1 MRKLYLL
8 FTILGLF
15 SISCKKDLNFDKFN
29 EITLKSELGVPLA
42 IIEMNMGDVLKEDEN
57 IKYDPD
63 GFIRFIQ
70 REDSVASFPV
80 DSFVVIPALDPLT
93 VNNKLGEIDIANVTA
108 SQSKTLGDLST
119 SFSASTKSALDAVSG
134 QVAIFPAI
142 TDQNA
147 SVSNLPLNSTQFQ
160 NVTLSKGYLVVDFR
174 NELPVTIDEIR
185 INIYNTT
192 PFQFFV
198 NQLTFR
204 NIASNTS
211 KKDSINLANVTLSN
225 GLGYSLPVF
234 KTFASSSPVLVN
246 VNDKIKLDISANGLK
261 AYAGAAVFPNQTVN
275 PQTLNVDLKADDPS
289 VRIRKIIFD
298 AGKINYNISSN
309 IEEKLSIKINFL
321 GATKNGNP
329 YPPIVIEVNNNTKVG
344 SIDLKNVAFDLTTDI
359 NQPYNKL
366 KVEVEPTLVSSNQ
379 IKSFDS
385 SNYVNANFSFANL
398 EFAEINGYLG
408 TREIKIEPSVQTLDF
423 LDQFESGFPLDD
435 PKIKIFTS
443 NSIGVPVDVTLD
455 AIGTSSKGA
464 TQKLNAPAFT
474 IGYPTSAQ
482 KGQVINDTKTI
493 DKNNSSIVA
502 MLNLPPKTISFGG
515 SAKINAAGFTGY
527 NDFIVKGGGIAVGY
541 EVEMPLSIKTNSMVR
556 EQFIDNPFFESLK
569 NTDSLGKTVLGFAPN
584 EIEYMD
590 LILKTQNG
598 IPLDI
603 KLDMYFTGKDS
614 VIKDSLIIGNIIK
627 SAIPDANGKTE
638 IITTAVAPIRLT
650 SEKLEE
656 LKTKNL
662 SLLKIRME
670 ISTFNNG
677 STPIK
682 IYSTYNTKIGMSAK
696 VKLKYSIKK

>member
-1 MRKLYLL
+1 
-8 FTILGLF
+8 
-15 SISCKKDLNFDKFN
+15 
-29 EITLKSELGVPLA
+29 
-42 IIEMNMGDVLKEDEN
+42 
-57 IKYDPD
+57 
-63 GFIRFIQ
+63 
-70 REDSVASFPV
+70 
-80 DSFVVIPALDPLT
+80 
-93 VNNKLGEIDIANVTA
+93 
-108 SQSKTLGDLST
+108 
-119 SFSASTKSALDAVSG
+119 
-134 QVAIFPAI
+134 
-142 TDQNA
+142 
-147 SVSNLPLNSTQFQ
+147 
-160 NVTLSKGYLVVDFR
+160 
-174 NELPVTIDEIR
+174 
-185 INIYNTT
+185 
-192 PFQFFV
+192 
-198 NQLTFR
+198 
-204 NIASNTS
+204 
-211 KKDSINLANVTLSN
+211 
-225 GLGYSLPVF
+225 
-234 KTFASSSPVLVN
+234 
-246 VNDKIKLDISANGLK
+246 
-261 AYAGAAVFPNQTVN
+261 
-275 PQTLNVDLKADDPS
+275 
-289 VRIRKIIFD
+289 
-298 AGKINYNISSN
+298 
-309 IEEKLSIKINFL
+309 
-321 GATKNGNP
+321 
-329 YPPIVIEVNNNTKVG
+329 
-344 SIDLKNVAFDLTTDI
+344 
-359 NQPYNKL
+359 
-366 KVEVEPTLVSSNQ
+366 
-379 IKSFDS
+379 
-385 SNYVNANFSFANL
+385 VNANFSFANL

-474 IGYPTSAQ
+474 IGYPTFAQ
-482 KGQVINDTKTI
+482 KGQIINDTKTI

-569 NTDSLGKTVLGFAPN
+569 NTDSLGKTVLGLAPN

-627 SAIPDANGKTE
+627 SAIPDGNGKTE
-638 IITTAVAPIRLT
+638 ITTTTVAPIRLT